1 MEGMEDLISFHQFVQ
16 ASSKKTDPF
25 MLQKRKLV
33 ESEILSCA
41 FNFVSTNLP
50 HEEDFTLT
58 SNDGKS
64 KKKKE
69 LIKKTMAIANQII
82 NKNEEGEM
90 NFMNI

>member
-1 MEGMEDLISFHQFVQ
+1 
-16 ASSKKTDPF
+16 
-25 MLQKRKLV
+25 
-33 ESEILSCA
+33 
-41 FNFVSTNLP
+41 VSTNLP
-50 HEEDFTLT
+50 HEEDFTIT
-58 SNDGKS
+58 SNDSKS

>member
-1 MEGMEDLISFHQFVQ
+1 
-16 ASSKKTDPF
+16 
-25 MLQKRKLV
+25 
-33 ESEILSCA
+33 
-41 FNFVSTNLP
+41 VSTNLP
-50 HEEDFTLT
+50 HEEDFTIT